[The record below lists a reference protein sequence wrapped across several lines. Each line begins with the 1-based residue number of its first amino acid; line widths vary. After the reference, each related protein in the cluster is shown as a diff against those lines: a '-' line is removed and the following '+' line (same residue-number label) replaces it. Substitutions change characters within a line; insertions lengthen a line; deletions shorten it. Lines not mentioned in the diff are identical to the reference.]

1 MGLGGHLLWSSVVRR
16 LHEDSGK
23 PVRVGYLPGLT
34 DLLRGELH
42 DVSRSVRNDT
52 IFRDNPR
59 IDAQPVVEKPS
70 VFIAV
75 DRAVIAALRLL
86 GLLRVY
92 ERFIFWLVCQTRHR
106 CGVWYA
112 HIDMKLHS
120 YVRQETPERMIWKE
134 GGHIIDILLANYGL
148 IARDYE
154 CEMYFSPHEEE
165 AVNRLQESL
174 KLTTDFVVIEP
185 HSNSQWFGDL
195 REWSFERWEC
205 VVEWLRDQNYPVV
218 QIGEGGRPV
227 LEGAIDVTGRASFRE
242 AVLLMKRAR
251 LFLGQEGGLMH
262 AANAVNVQSVIVWGG
277 LTLPEFAGYSK
288 HTVLCSRVECAPCGF
303 RGCCPYDKKCLTT
316 VQTSDVISA
325 VSGTLESSKAEIV

>member
-1 MGLGGHLLWSSVVRR
+1 MGLGGHLLWSSVIRR
-16 LHEDSGK
+16 LHEDSGS

-42 DVSRSVRNDT
+42 DASRSIQNDT

-59 IDAQPVVEKPS
+59 IDPQRATKKS
-70 VFIAV
+70 RLLIAV

-86 GLLRVY
+86 GLLRAY
-92 ERFIFWLVCQTRHR
+92 ERFIFWLVCQMRHR
-106 CGVWYA
+106 SGVWHA
-112 HIDMKLHS
+112 HIDMRLHS
-120 YVRQETPERMIWKE
+120 YVRRETPDRMVWKE

-154 CEMYFSPHEEE
+154 CEIYFSTHEEE

-195 REWSFERWEC
+195 REWSFERWER
-205 VVEWLRDQNYPVV
+205 VVEWLRDHNYPVV

-262 AANAVNVQSVIVWGG
+262 AANAVNVPSVIVWGG
-277 LTLPEFAGYSK
+277 LTLPEFAAYRK
-288 HTVLCSRVECAPCGF
+288 HTVLCTRVDCAPCGL
-303 RGCCPYDKKCLTT
+303 RGHCPYDKKCLTT
-316 VQTSDVISA
+316 VETSDVISA
-325 VSGTLESSKAEIV
+325 VSDTLVSSKTEIT

>member
-70 VFIAV
+70 VFIAF

-86 GLLRVY
+86 GLLLVY

-106 CGVWYA
+106 FGVWYA

-134 GGHIIDILLANYGL
+134 GCHIIDILLANYGL

-154 CEMYFSPHEEE
+154 CEMYFSPQGERLFIAWVAEE
-165 AVNRLQESL
+165 QG
-174 KLTTDFVVIEP
+174 
-185 HSNSQWFGDL
+185 Q
-195 REWSFERWEC
+195 
-205 VVEWLRDQNYPVV
+205 
-218 QIGEGGRPV
+218 
-227 LEGAIDVTGRASFRE
+227 AIDH
-242 AVLLMKRAR
+242 LKYL
-251 LFLGQEGGLMH
+251 
-262 AANAVNVQSVIVWGG
+262 
-277 LTLPEFAGYSK
+277 K
-288 HTVLCSRVECAPCGF
+288 HHFEYNQQLR
-303 RGCCPYDKKCLTT
+303 
-316 VQTSDVISA
+316 
-325 VSGTLESSKAEIV
+325 